1 MLTKEETKKILRIMC
16 NCFQNFR
23 PSNIAETTEVW
34 GMMLSDYTYQQ
45 ISVALKSYIL
55 SDTSGFAP
63 TIGQLVDMVHSVSK
77 PQELN
82 EWKRGR

>member
-1 MLTKEETKKILRIMC
+1 MTKEETKKILRIMY

-34 GMMLSDYTYQQ
+34 EMMLSDYTYQQ

-82 EWKRGR
+82 EMESWS